1 GGYEFFNL
9 LLENIRKIY
18 RIRKFG
24 ETDYLT
30 KHIRIEFVRITSYK
44 NDKSTELEMC
54 GINNMKTLEGKNV
67 LAVEDVID
75 IGRSMAMFFE
85 KLAQYKPK
93 SSRLACL
100 MLKKRKRG
108 VFILSQTLS
117 NFDGFPLDCFCIPD
131 ACKDDL
137 DAVLIPGRLLKD
149 RIERLAYDIARDY
162 ENEPFTAVC
171 ILRGGYEFFN
181 LLLENIRK
189 IYRILKFGET
199 DYLTKH
205 IRIEFVRITS
215 YKNDKSTELE

>member
-1 GGYEFFNL
+1 
-9 LLENIRKIY
+9 
-18 RIRKFG
+18 
-24 ETDYLT
+24 
-30 KHIRIEFVRITSYK
+30 
-44 NDKSTELEMC
+44 
-54 GINNMKTLEGKNV
+54 MKTLEGKNV
-67 LAVEDVID
+67 LVVEDVID

-108 VFILSQTLS
+108 VFILSQTYS
-117 NFDGFPLDCFCIPD
+117 FFI
-131 ACKDDL
+131 
-137 DAVLIPGRLLKD
+137 LL

-215 YKNDKSTELE
+215 YKNDKSTELEMCGINNMKTLEGK